1 METNTSEPP
10 FKCRKRRDAIKTRRE
25 SLAWDK
31 SGRNLITDQTVT
43 GMKVARTSHRLLYGT
58 REPTPP
64 MLMEK
69 SKRNPV
75 RMKVQMRRIGADQP
89 VVAKKPPNSGGA
101 KGLSY
106 PVLDN
111 GSTTGK

>member
-10 FKCRKRRDAIKTRRE
+10 FKCRKRREAIKTRRE

-58 REPTPP
+58 WEPTPP
-64 MLMEK
+64 MIMEK
-69 SKRNPV
+69 SKRRP
-75 RMKVQMRRIGADQP
+75 REDESTDAEDRG
-89 VVAKKPPNSGGA
+89 
-101 KGLSY
+101 
-106 PVLDN
+106 
-111 GSTTGK
+111 GSTRSSEEPTKKVGERRG